1 MTVAFTAANNAVSA
15 LASDIAQG
23 ALEEIGVL
31 AQGEV
36 LTAAHLSVAMP
47 RLQRWIDQVNAR
59 RELIFSMS
67 FLQFTLTAGGGSG
80 PNKAHTIGPGGDF
93 ALALRPVKIVGAN
106 FILNSTSSNP
116 IDSPVI
122 RIMDADWWQRNPTKS
137 LQSSI
142 TTHLYYDPATPLGN
156 INFWP
161 ICNVSNPVRLE
172 VWNSLA
178 QPINAQSSLA
188 LAPGYWDAA
197 VLSLAIKLCPVF
209 TRPVSPD
216 LRTDWNKA
224 MRIIEANNNKPPRID
239 TDMGSPNNR
248 KGGRPDFNFLTGMR
262 E

>member
-1 MTVAFTAANNAVSA
+1 MTVALTNSNNAVSA

-31 AQGEV
+31 AEGEKISNGDLNV
-36 LTAAHLSVAMP
+36 TLP

-59 RELIFSMS
+59 RELIFSIS
-67 FLQFTLTAGGGSG
+67 FLQFTLIANHA
-80 PNKAHTIGPGGDF
+80 PHTIGPNGDF
-93 ALALRPVKIVGAN
+93 NMPLRPVKIVGAN
-106 FILNSTSSNP
+106 FILSPGSSNP

-142 TTHLYYDPATPLGN
+142 VTHLYYDPATPLGN
-156 INFWP
+156 LNFWP
-161 ICNVSNPVRLE
+161 ICTLANPVRLE

-178 QPINAQSSLA
+178 QPISSQSKLSLP
-188 LAPGYWDAA
+188 PGYWDAA
-197 VLSLAIKLCPVF
+197 VLSLAKKMCPVF
-209 TRPVSPD
+209 NKPFSQD
-216 LRTDWNKA
+216 LRDDWNRA
-224 MRIIEANNNKPPRID
+224 MRVIEANNDKPPRID

-248 KGGRPDFNFLTGMR
+248 KGGRPDFNFLTGLR